1 VKSRYRLV
9 VIGAGPA
16 GGYAAL
22 TAAKNGLDVLLL
34 ERDEEIGRPLACA
47 EAVSDFGLRNFLEPD
62 PDFISTEIRAI
73 AFTVANGFRYRHQF
87 SYLVGYV
94 LDRPKFDQYLAER
107 AVDAGVELMTKAY
120 ASGIEVSAN
129 GPAKIEIETRAG
141 KSFVEAEYVIAA
153 DGVES
158 MIGRMAGIDTRL
170 RLTQT
175 ETTLQY
181 RVTDIDPDSECLEFC
196 VGKTYAPGGYLWVFP
211 KSDHSANIGL
221 GFNPARYAG
230 SKLRDYLDRF
240 LRERY
245 GQFRIES
252 ISCGVVPKYVGRKIL
267 GRENLLLA
275 GDAARTLDS
284 ATGAGI
290 TKAMHTGRLAAGAII
305 ASVDSNLSRQALQK
319 FYRKSVGDEIGR
331 ELSFCQKIYPILRK
345 FSDDDWETLIRF
357 LRKLVDKEKPGPII
371 DPVTIVKS
379 AFTGSPRLIRL
390 ARHIL

>member
-1 VKSRYRLV
+1 VKDRYRLV

-16 GGYAAL
+16 GSYAAL
-22 TAAKNGLDVLLL
+22 TAAKKGIDVLLL

-47 EAVSDFGLRNFLEPD
+47 EAVSDFGFRKFMEPD
-62 PDFISTEIRAI
+62 PDFVSTEIHAI
-73 AFTVANGFRYRHQF
+73 AFTVANGYRYKHQF

-94 LDRPKFDQYLAER
+94 LNRPKFDQYLAEH
-107 AVDAGVELMTKAY
+107 AVDAGVELRTKAY
-120 ASGIEVSAN
+120 VSGIEVSAN
-129 GPAKIEIETRAG
+129 RPAKIEMETRAG
-141 KSFVEAEYVIAA
+141 KLSVHAEYVIAA

-158 MIGRMAGIDTRL
+158 MIGRMAGINTYL
-170 RLTQT
+170 KLAQT

-181 RVTDIDPDSECLEFC
+181 RVTGIDLDSECLEFC

-211 KSDHSANIGL
+211 KSDHSANVGL

-230 SKLRDYLDRF
+230 GKLHCYLDRF
-240 LRERY
+240 LRKRY
-245 GQFRIES
+245 GKFRIES
-252 ISCGVVPKYVGRKIL
+252 TACGIVPKYVGRKIL

-305 ASVDSNLSRQALQK
+305 ASLENNLSRPALQK
-319 FYRKSVGDEIGR
+319 FYRKSIGDEIGQ
-331 ELSFCQKIYPILRK
+331 ELSFCRKIYPILRK

-357 LRKLVDKEKPGPII
+357 LRKLVDKEKSGPII